1 MKFPAENA
9 APFEFARPILLL
21 AALGFFAGFGG
32 YMAIHPAKA
41 DAVRDAI
48 AAPAAHAPTAVVSV
62 PVASGWNHAK
72 TI

>member
-1 MKFPAENA
+1 MQFPAENA

-32 YMAIHPAKA
+32 YMAIHPARA
-41 DAVRDAI
+41 DAVNGLS
-48 AAPAAHAPTAVVSV
+48 APAAHAPAAVVSV
-62 PVASGWNHAK
+62 PVATGWNHPK